1 MIGYYTHLAEGETPY
16 SCAVMFNE
24 NENNGE
30 LQELNY
36 QIGTVIANPNQFFVV
51 TGAGG
56 YFTPYYVE
64 NGVQLTLPDAFA
76 IDDSCSIINDI
87 SNDGRVIVG
96 SGVETFEGGG
106 YNVPFIIQLDEELD
120 SAKTIHNDN
129 VSIRTSNGQIVV
141 EGAENVA
148 IYSINGGL
156 ISNSATANVPS
167 GLYIVKAD
175 NQAYKIIVK

>member
-1 MIGYYTHLAEGETPY
+1 MPVL
-16 SCAVMFNE
+16 
-24 NENNGE
+24 
-30 LQELNY
+30 
-36 QIGTVIANPNQFFVV
+36 
-51 TGAGG
+51 
-56 YFTPYYVE
+56 
-64 NGVQLTLPDAFA
+64 
-76 IDDSCSIINDI
+76 
-87 SNDGRVIVG
+87 
-96 SGVETFEGGG
+96 
-106 YNVPFIIQLDEELD
+106 IQLDEELV